1 MRIAPHIGLGA
12 GNARVEREVHDRG
25 GEHDV
30 LHGVAERGDD
40 AHGQHEQREGHDGV
54 GDAADNAIGPA
65 AEKTG
70 GDTGK
75 PAHQKDERDRRNGDE
90 EIKPRRHHDAAEDV
104 AAELVGAEP
113 VHQRRTL
120 ERGHGIAGERIVGDE
135 IGTDQ
140 RGQHDQ
146 QEQPEGKAGDRV
158 LAEDVAGV
166 AEHCERRRARFR
178 ASVRRARFRRVAA
191 LAARFARQR
200 GTQAGIVP
208 RLGRG
213 ALARQGDIG
222 HASTLMRGSITP

>member
-1 MRIAPHIGLGA
+1 MPESLRRLHEAGLAPHIGLGA

-54 GDAADNAIGPA
+54 GDAADDAVGPA
-65 AEKTG
+65 AEETG
-70 GDTGK
+70 GDAGK
-75 PAHQKDERDRRNGDE
+75 PAHEKDQRDRRNGDE
-90 EIKPRRHHDAAEDV
+90 EIEPRRHHDTAEHV

-113 VHQRRTL
+113 VRQRRTL
-120 ERGHGIAGERIVGDE
+120 ERGRGIAGERIVGDE

-158 LAEDVAGV
+158 LAEDVAGMAQSG
-166 AEHCERRRARFR
+166 AEP
-178 ASVRRARFRRVAA
+178 
-191 LAARFARQR
+191 
-200 GTQAGIVP
+200 GIVP